1 MNIKQTQKGFT
12 LIELMIVIAIIG
24 ILAAVA
30 LPAYSSY
37 TTKAKTAEV
46 ILAASTCRNA
56 VTEIYAYGSAGP
68 GANLWG
74 CGEASTLPA
83 TTLGVTKYVLGAQT
97 DANGVVTITA
107 DSDVLIG
114 TSTAASTIIL
124 TPYWNNAGTA
134 EVMDVTDDMGK
145 AISEWKCTAGAGL
158 APFAPASCK

>member
-46 ILAASTCRNA
+46 VLAASTCRNA

-124 TPYWNNAGTA
+124 TPYWNNAGKA
-134 EVMDVTDDMGK
+134 EVMVVADDMGK
-145 AISEWKCTAGAGL
+145 EISEWRCTAGAGL

>member
-46 ILAASTCRNA
+46 VLAASTCRNA

-114 TSTAASTIIL
+114 TSTAASTIIF
-124 TPYWNNAGTA
+124 TPYWNNAGKA
-134 EVMDVTDDMGK
+134 EVMVVADDMGK
-145 AISEWKCTAGAGL
+145 EISEWRCTAGAGL